1 MLQDD
6 RYFERV
12 MVDKIVAFKPS
23 EITRGNVNKR
33 KSRL

>member
-12 MVDKIVAFKPS
+12 MVDKIAAFKPS
-23 EITRGNVNKR
+23 EIARGNVNKR
-33 KSRL
+33 NSRM